1 MKLNWNE
8 RYQDESFFYGK
19 EPNDFLKENIE
30 LIKPGSKILCLA
42 EGEGRN
48 AVYLATKGFFVT
60 AIDQSSVGLE
70 KLKLL
75 ASENNVIVETM
86 VADLNDYQIEENKW
100 DVILS
105 IWCHLPSELR
115 KKVHANCVKG
125 LTQNGIFILEAY
137 NPKQLELKTGG
148 PDNID
153 FLMTESSLNKELI
166 GLNFTTILET
176 TREINEGQG
185 HKGLSAVVQCIAVK
199 S

>member
-75 ASENNVIVETM
+75 ATENNVIVETM

-125 LTQNGIFILEAY
+125 LKQNGIFILEAY
-137 NPKQLELKTGG
+137 IPAWAC
-148 PDNID
+148 
-153 FLMTESSLNKELI
+153 S
-166 GLNFTTILET
+166 
-176 TREINEGQG
+176 
-185 HKGLSAVVQCIAVK
+185 
-199 S
+199 